1 MKTTALF
8 IILLSL
14 TITCTI
20 SCNKISESIQ
30 RDVVVTDTV
39 LFDIPV
45 LSSIT
50 STTTIPDISPIVN
63 LSDEIHKQVNNF
75 DVSNVSSVKLKSLDM
90 ALGLIPEDSVDA
102 KNNFGN
108 LETIKFQ
115 IATGAQQEE
124 IANTAIS
131 SPSILGALA
140 LSPVVRADV
149 LKSYLTDGASHY
161 NVLVKAKTA
170 TTTVMQVRA
179 AITYTV
185 TLAK

>member
-1 MKTTALF
+1 MMKNTYLF
-8 IILLSL
+8 IILFSL
-14 TITCTI
+14 AYAT

-30 RDVVVTDTV
+30 RDVVVADTV
-39 LFDIPV
+39 EFDIPV
-45 LSSIT
+45 LSST
-50 STTTIPDISPIVN
+50 TTTTTIPDIGTIVN
-63 LSDEIHKQVNNF
+63 LSDEIHKQDNNF
-75 DVSNVSSVKLKSLDM
+75 DVINVSTIKLKSLDM
-90 ALGLIPEDSVDA
+90 ALLLIAGDSVDA

-161 NVLVKAKTA
+161 NVLVKAKVA
-170 TTTVMQVRA
+170 TTTIMTARA
-179 AITYTV
+179 AMTYTV
-185 TLAK
+185 TLSK